1 MNTYKRFRRTAMAT
15 VLAGG
20 AVLGGFTATGAAH
33 ASEDTGVVDGS
44 GNTHDDWGDEG
55 TLKKGDEGSTV
66 ALWQTVLM
74 ADGAYWKD
82 SEGTLQ
88 QFTEDDISGE
98 YDSRTASATKYWQM
112 GKGLDQTGKANP
124 DCFSYADDNLGTVNK
139 KGKIVYEGA
148 VDDVTF
154 KRKTVAGYD
163 EQVYY
168 VDYDDSYVPA
178 TY

>member
-1 MNTYKRFRRTAMAT
+1 MNTYTRFRRAAMAT

-20 AVLGGFTATGAAH
+20 AVLGGFAATGAAH

-44 GNTHDDWGDEG
+44 GKTRNDWGDEG
-55 TLKKGDEGSTV
+55 TLQKGDESNAV

-82 SEGTLQ
+82 SGGTLH

-98 YDSRTASATKYWQM
+98 YDSRTVSATKYWQ
-112 GKGLDQTGKANP
+112 KSRGLSQTGKANP
-124 DCFSYADDNLGTVNK
+124 KCFSHADNNLGPVNK
-139 KGKIVYEGA
+139 KGSVVYEGD

-168 VDYDDSYVPA
+168 VKFDGSYVPA